1 MVQVSSPLL
10 SFIRNGQ
17 QLVPLTAWQGS
28 RGTLHFLM
36 AFMGAAAAAF
46 MARRFMAAFFRMTF
60 MAGAAAAAFMARRFI
75 AAFFLITFMAGAAA
89 AFMARRFIAA
99 FFFMTFMAFIAFMA
113 FAIAARER
121 GFGLLRHKHYNYHT

>member
-46 MARRFMAAFFRMTF
+46 MARRFMAAFFRITF

-75 AAFFLITFMAGAAA
+75 AAFFRMTFMAGAAA
-89 AFMARRFIAA
+89 AFMARRFIVA
-99 FFFMTFMAFIAFMA
+99 FFLMTFMAFIAFMA
-113 FAIAARER
+113 FAIAGRER
-121 GFGLLRHKHYNYHT
+121 SFGL